1 MAAVLPA
8 PVDGGKGEA
17 GGEESFPRS
26 DTGDDT
32 PKAPPSLSSTH
43 NGDATSQN
51 SADAAAQQLYQA
63 LILSQNTVAMLQGEV
78 SRLHGALMAERQNGN
93 HALMPPASN
102 VLATPRDL
110 SRSSSGSF
118 VLDQTPPDGSLML
131 QHAPDGSLMLQH
143 DPAARELPTPSPSG
157 LRAPK
162 PEAIQRVPTLGQ
174 DQQPHTAVAVVVK
187 EDPISSPRSLK
198 NLACACLLP
207 MRCAVPLWRFSDE
220 VEARFLETLAPTQR
234 VMGSISLSVVF
245 LALLGTLLS
254 KQCSCLILY
263 TKGTRDVLPHQEE
276 ARRICRMVAYANV
289 CATFALLCVHAL
301 TCLPRFKVRFVT
313 REKLLMLFLAIQFVA
328 SPFDSSFRTA
338 ALAGPS
344 PDRAVVYEG
353 LEESSDSRKGLLV
366 TAALMCIAHCGL
378 MVRARNSWMLTV
390 LATASVGATE
400 YLMMFGA
407 YEMGTFNLVFRRKCN
422 FLFVAM
428 ALLLRACHVVLEG
441 SMRNAFQARHA
452 LEKRNE
458 SLDAA
463 YRQAALLSDSLSAAN
478 AEMMR
483 AQQDAAE
490 RAAAEVGREKQLR
503 HRMVRRLVALE
514 RQSQTL
520 SALLREEQSQACA
533 PAALS
538 ARSGVVPS

>member
-8 PVDGGKGEA
+8 SVEAKEEDEEGET
-17 GGEESFPRS
+17 GE
-26 DTGDDT
+26 DTDSS
-32 PKAPPSLSSTH
+32 PPSTASGGDTAKVAPSSPT
-43 NGDATSQN
+43 TN

-78 SRLHGALMAERQNGN
+78 SRLHGALMAER
-93 HALMPPASN
+93 HTRAVASPPAQ
-102 VLATPRDL
+102 VLLTPQL

-118 VLDQTPPDGSLML
+118 VLDQMADAPSPATPS
-131 QHAPDGSLMLQH
+131 
-143 DPAARELPTPSPSG
+143 DPAREPPPPPLPSRP
-157 LRAPK
+157 APK
-162 PEAIQRVPTLGQ
+162 PESIERMLPMQPLII
-174 DQQPHTAVAVVVK
+174 DQAQEPQPAVAMVVN
-187 EDPISSPRSLK
+187 EGPISSPRSLRT
-198 NLACACLLP
+198 LACACLLP

-220 VEARFLETLAPTQR
+220 RLEARFLEHLAPTQR
-234 VMGSISLSVVF
+234 VMGSISLGVVF
-245 LALLGTLLS
+245 LALAASLLS
-254 KQCSCLILY
+254 EQCSCLTLY
-263 TKGTRDVLPHQEE
+263 TKGTRDELPHQEE
-276 ARRICRMVAYANV
+276 ARRICRAWAYANLS
-289 CATFALLCVHAL
+289 CTFALGCAHAL
-301 TCLPRFKVRFVT
+301 TCLPRFHVRFVT
-313 REKLLMLFLAIQFVA
+313 REKLLLLFLAIQFVA
-328 SPFDSSFRTA
+328 APFDSSFRTA
-338 ALAGPS
+338 ALAGPA

-366 TAALMCIAHCGL
+366 TAALTCIAHCGL

-390 LATASVGATE
+390 LATASVATTE
-400 YLMMFGA
+400 YLMMIHA
-407 YEMGTFNLVFRRKCN
+407 SEMATFNKVFRRKCN

-441 SMRNAFQARHA
+441 AMRNAFQARRD
-452 LEKRNE
+452 LETKNA

-463 YRQAALLSDSLSAAN
+463 CRQAVLLSDALGAAN
-478 AEMMR
+478 AEMTR
-483 AQQDAAE
+483 ASLDAAE

-538 ARSGVVPS
+538 TRS